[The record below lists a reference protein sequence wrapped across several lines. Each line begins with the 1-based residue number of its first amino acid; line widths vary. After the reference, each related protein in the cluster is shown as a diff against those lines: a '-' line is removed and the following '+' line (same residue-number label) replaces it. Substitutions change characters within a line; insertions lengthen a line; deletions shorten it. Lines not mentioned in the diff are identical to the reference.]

1 MPSKSKDVIG
11 QASIIDDVIHTIRG
25 QKVIL
30 GRDLASIYG
39 VQTKALT
46 QAVKRNAAKFPPD
59 FMFQLTS
66 EEAKTAMRLRSQ
78 NVTLKPGTSIE
89 EAATVDR
96 SRSQNVT
103 LKRGTNIKYR
113 PYAFT
118 EHGVVMAANVLN
130 SDRAVTMSVYV
141 VRAFVKLRE
150 LAIGNELLE
159 RKLKELEHKLTK
171 RQDVQEKAILQLF
184 KQIRAMLLPNAE
196 SSKRQIGFRRVQ
208 DHKL

>member
-1 MPSKSKDVIG
+1 MPKKTQSKNAIA
-11 QASIIDDVIHTIRG
+11 QQPIIEDVIHHIRG

-59 FMFQLTS
+59 FMFQLTR
-66 EEAKTAMRLRSQ
+66 EEAKTA
-78 NVTLKPGTSIE
+78 
-89 EAATVDR
+89 AR

-103 LKRGTNIKYR
+103 LKRGTNIKYL

-150 LAIGNELLE
+150 LATGNEALE
-159 RKLKELEHKLTK
+159 RKLRELERKLTA
-171 RQDVQEKAILQLF
+171 RQDIHEKAILQLF
-184 KQIRAMLLPNAE
+184 KQIRALLLPIDTKP
-196 SSKRQIGFRRVQ
+196 SKRQIGFRRV
-208 DHKL
+208 

>member
-1 MPSKSKDVIG
+1 MPSKSKNVIE
-11 QASIIDDVIHTIRG
+11 QPLLIDDVIHTIRG
-25 QKVIL
+25 KKVIL

-39 VQTKALT
+39 VENRALT
-46 QAVKRNAAKFPPD
+46 QAVKRNTAKFPPD
-59 FMFQLTS
+59 FMFQLTV
-66 EEAKTAMRLRSQ
+66 EEAKTAARL
-78 NVTLKPGTSIE
+78 
-89 EAATVDR
+89 
-96 SRSQNVT
+96 RSQNVT

-150 LAIGNELLE
+150 LAAGNELLE
-159 RKLKELEHKLTK
+159 RKLEELEHKLTK

-184 KQIRAMLLPNAE
+184 KQIRALLLPVDTKP
-196 SSKRQIGFRRVQ
+196 SKQQIGFRRVQ